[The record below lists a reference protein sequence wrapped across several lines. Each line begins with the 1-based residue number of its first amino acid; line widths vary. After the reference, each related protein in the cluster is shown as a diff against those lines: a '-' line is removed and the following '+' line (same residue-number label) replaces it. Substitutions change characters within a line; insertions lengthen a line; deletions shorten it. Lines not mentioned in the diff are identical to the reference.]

1 MTVRLSV
8 RKIELLKPAPA
19 GQRYQLMDEM
29 VPGFGIRV
37 TDTGQRTFILRMRFP
52 GSSNLNRRALGDY
65 PELSLEAARAK
76 AGKWRALVKEGK
88 DPTAEEKPAATFG
101 SVCEDWFAEK
111 VRGERKA
118 KDVEREVRKEFMAR
132 WAKRP
137 ITGITAVDV
146 VEVIRAKKRTAPAQ
160 ARNLLAHMKRLMTW
174 AADQHIYGFTISP
187 IAHIKPGA
195 IVGEKVSGTRILSD
209 QELSALWCVAGEM
222 GYPSGSVYRIPI
234 LTGLRLNEVA
244 EATWSEFD
252 LEARLWVIP
261 AARMKAKAHKA
272 RPHAVP
278 LTDAVLAVLQ
288 SLPRFREGEY
298 LFSTTFGKKPVWMGS
313 KVKAEV
319 DRLMGSPPPWTNH
332 DIRRTVRS
340 GLSLLKISEEARE
353 AVLAHV
359 RPGIKGTYDRYE
371 YLDEKREALELWAR
385 RVRDLIS

>member
-1 MTVRLSV
+1 VRRLV
-8 RKIELLKPAPA
+8 R
-19 GQRYQLMDEM
+19 G
-29 VPGFGIRV
+29 
-37 TDTGQRTFILRMRFP
+37 
-52 GSSNLNRRALGDY
+52 
-65 PELSLEAARAK
+65 
-76 AGKWRALVKEGK
+76 EG
-88 DPTAEEKPAATFG
+88 E
-101 SVCEDWFAEK
+101 
-111 VRGERKA
+111 GERKA

-222 GYPSGSVYRIPI
+222 GYPSGSVYRILI

-278 LTDAVLAVLQ
+278 LTDAVLGVLQ

-340 GLSLLKISEEARE
+340 GLSRLKISEEARE

-371 YLDEKREALELWAR
+371 YLDEKREALELWAG